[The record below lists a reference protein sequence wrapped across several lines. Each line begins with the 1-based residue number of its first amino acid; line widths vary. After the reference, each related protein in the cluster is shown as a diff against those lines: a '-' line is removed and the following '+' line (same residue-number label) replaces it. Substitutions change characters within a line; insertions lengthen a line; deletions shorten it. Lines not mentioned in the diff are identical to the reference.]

1 MSPCNFYYFKNMG
14 VNDMRILFIGFGNVA
29 KETARILNEKELY
42 PGLDLAHIVVGIFT
56 QRHGGV
62 ENTKGLNLKSVLNNL
77 KERNSLVLED
87 HELSCLTP
95 LEAAQKLDYD
105 VLVELSALSISE
117 KGEPAS
123 SYISAALE
131 RGKSVVSA
139 NKGPVAFNYHK
150 LKKLADEKGAKYMF
164 ESAVMDGAP
173 VFNLVQR
180 CMKGCTIKGFSGI
193 LNGTTNYI
201 LSYME
206 NGGTFEEGVRQAQE
220 AGIAESDPTM
230 DTDGWDP
237 AAKTAAFANVF
248 MDAEITPY
256 DVQRSGISEVTP
268 EMCQDA
274 LKRGKRLKLMCR
286 AYNVDGKIM
295 ASVKVEEVNKDDVM
309 ALISHFGAAIRIES
323 DLMHPN
329 TIIQDRPDLLD
340 TAYGVIED
348 LISILDKGPY

>member
-1 MSPCNFYYFKNMG
+1 
-14 VNDMRILFIGFGNVA
+14 MRVLFIGFGNVA
-29 KETARILNEKELY
+29 KETARILTEKECY
-42 PGLDLAHIVVGIFT
+42 PGLDLDPVVVGIFT
-56 QRHGGV
+56 QRHGGI
-62 ENTKGLNLKSVLNNL
+62 ENTEGVDLKKILSNL
-77 KERNSLVLED
+77 KERNSLVGEEN
-87 HELSCLTP
+87 ELSALTP

-105 VLVELSALSISE
+105 VLVELSALSISGH
-117 KGEPAS
+117 GEPAS
-123 SYISAALE
+123 SYIQAALE
-131 RGKSVVSA
+131 RGKSVASA

-150 LKKLADEKGAKYMF
+150 LKKLADDNGAEYLF

-180 CMKGCTIKGFSGI
+180 CMKGCLIKGFSGI

-206 NGGTFEEGVRQAQE
+206 KGGTFEEGVKQAQA
-220 AGIAESDPTM
+220 AGIAEADPTM

-248 MDAEITPY
+248 MNAHITPY
-256 DVQRSGISEVTP
+256 DVERKGISDVTP

-286 AYNVDGKIM
+286 AQYIDGKIA
-295 ASVKVEEVNKDDVM
+295 ASVKVEEVSKDDVM

-329 TIIQDRPDLLD
+329 TIIQDCPDLLD

-348 LISILDKGPY
+348 LISISAKSAY

>member
-1 MSPCNFYYFKNMG
+1 
-14 VNDMRILFIGFGNVA
+14 MRILFIGFGNVA
-29 KETARILNEKELY
+29 KETARILIEKELY
-42 PGLDLAHIVVGIFT
+42 PGIDLTPTVVGIFT
-56 QRHGGV
+56 QRHAGV
-62 ENTKGLNLKSVLNNL
+62 ENTQGLNLKSILNNL
-77 KERNSLVLED
+77 KERNSLVGND
-87 HELSCLTP
+87 NELSSLNP

-105 VLVELSALSISE
+105 ILLELSALSISE

-123 SYISAALE
+123 SYIKAALE

-150 LKKLADEKGAKYMF
+150 LKKLADEKGARYMF

-206 NGGTFEEGVRQAQE
+206 NGGTFEAGVKQAQE
-220 AGIAESDPTM
+220 AGIAEADPTM

-237 AAKTAAFANVF
+237 AAKTAAFANVL
-248 MDAEITPY
+248 MGADITPY
-256 DVQRSGISEVTP
+256 DVERKGISQITP

-274 LKRGKRLKLMCR
+274 LKHGKRLKLMCR
-286 AYNVDGKIM
+286 AQNIDGKIM
-295 ASVKVEEVNKDDVM
+295 ASVKVEEVNKDDIM

-323 DLMHPN
+323 DLMHSN
-329 TIIQDRPDLLD
+329 TIVQDRPDLLD

-348 LISILDKGPY
+348 LISISDKSAY

>member
-1 MSPCNFYYFKNMG
+1 
-14 VNDMRILFIGFGNVA
+14 MRLLFIGFGNVA
-29 KETARILNEKELY
+29 KETARILMEKELY
-42 PGLDLAHIVVGIFT
+42 RGLDLTHSVVGIFT

-62 ENTKGLNLKSVLNNL
+62 EDNKGLNLKCVMNNL
-77 KERNSLVLED
+77 TERNSLVGEEN
-87 HELSCLTP
+87 ELSSLNP

-105 VLVELSALSISE
+105 VLVELSALSIRE

-123 SYISAALE
+123 SYINAALE

-173 VFNLVQR
+173 VFNLVRR
-180 CMKGCTIKGFSGI
+180 CMKGCTIRGFSGI

-206 NGGTFEEGVRQAQE
+206 NGGTFEDGVKQAQL
-220 AGIAESDPTM
+220 AGIAEADPTM

-237 AAKTAAFANVF
+237 AAKTAAFANVL
-248 MDAEITPY
+248 MDADITPY
-256 DVQRSGISEVTP
+256 DVERKGISQITP

-274 LKRGKRLKLMCR
+274 LRRGKRLKLICR
-286 AYNVDGKIM
+286 AQNIDGKIK
-295 ASVKVEEVNKDDVM
+295 ASVKAEEVSKDDVM

-323 DLMHPN
+323 DLMHSN
-329 TIIQDRPDLLD
+329 TIIQDCPDLLD

-348 LISILDKGPY
+348 LISISDKSAY

>member
-1 MSPCNFYYFKNMG
+1 MSPYNFYYFKNTG

-29 KETARILNEKELY
+29 KETARILTEKELY
-42 PGLDLAHIVVGIFT
+42 PRLHLDPTVIGIFT

-62 ENTKGLNLKSVLNNL
+62 ENTNGLDLRSVLRSL
-77 KERNSLVLED
+77 KEKNTLVCED
-87 HELSCLTP
+87 EQLSFLTP
-95 LEAAQKLDYD
+95 LEAAQILDYD
-105 VLVELSALSISE
+105 VLVELSALSIIGQ
-117 KGEPAS
+117 GEPAS
-123 SYISAALE
+123 SYIRAALE

-150 LKKLADEKGAKYMF
+150 LKKLADEKGVKYLF

-173 VFNLVQR
+173 VFNLVRR
-180 CMKGCTIKGFSGI
+180 CMKGSTIKGFSGI

-206 NGGTFEEGVRQAQE
+206 NGGTFEEGVKQAQL
-220 AGIAESDPTM
+220 AGIAEADPTM

-237 AAKTAAFANVF
+237 AAKTAAFANVL
-248 MDAEITPY
+248 MDAHITPY
-256 DVQRSGISEVTP
+256 DVERKGISQITP

-286 AYNVDGKIM
+286 AHNVDGKIT

-309 ALISHFGAAIRIES
+309 ALISHFGAAIRFES
-323 DLMHPN
+323 DLMHTN
-329 TIIQDRPDLLD
+329 TLIQDRPDLLD

-348 LISILDKGPY
+348 LISISDNSPY